1 MATHSPVLAAIP
13 GATLLQ
19 LDADGIAPAS
29 WEDLSVV
36 DHYRR
41 FLHAPQQYLR
51 HILVHER
58 EE

>member
-1 MATHSPVLAAIP
+1 MLAAIP

-19 LDADGIAPAS
+19 LDDDGITPTA
-29 WEDLSVV
+29 WEDLAVV

-51 HILVHER
+51 HIVD
-58 EE
+58 